1 MAQNNGNANEGNR
14 VNAFINLA
22 TLNTPDIIKKLPEF
36 FGNTKD
42 IHNFIKAAA
51 TQPFWLQA
59 IRNKIKGEAS
69 GCTANR
75 RLG

>member
-1 MAQNNGNANEGNR
+1 MAQNNGNANEGNH

-51 TQPFWLQA
+51 TQPF
-59 IRNKIKGEAS
+59 
-69 GCTANR
+69 
-75 RLG
+75 